1 MLLQERHP
9 VLVRVALDRLN
20 ARFFNQTFGACN
32 PAMECFRDQSLDDL
46 VAFVSVNSGRRGVPP
61 EMYRCVFSEMAA
73 FQCFHQSNFIHVEKY
88 RAFVT
93 TPRSQFNE
101 CSHFQTLQHD
111 GAILVF

>member
-46 VAFVSVNSGRRGVPP
+46 VAFV
-61 EMYRCVFSEMAA
+61 
-73 FQCFHQSNFIHVEKY
+73 
-88 RAFVT
+88 
-93 TPRSQFNE
+93 
-101 CSHFQTLQHD
+101 
-111 GAILVF
+111 